1 MQRTISVMVGKG
13 SVNHNS
19 RKFKAENVD
28 ANRTHLN
35 VSYCNKDIR
44 KVYDDLF
51 GEALKRYNDKQ
62 KRADRKIDDYYEK
75 ICNSKQ
81 EKPLYEIILQ
91 IGDKDNMSS
100 FDENGELAKKILDNY
115 FDTFEERN
123 PYLKVF
129 SAHLHMDE
137 ATPHLHIDFV
147 PFITGSKRGLDTR
160 VSLKQALAA
169 QGFTGGTRSDT
180 EWNQW
185 VSSEKSALAFFMKT
199 YGIEWEQ
206 KGTHEKHLSV
216 LDFKKQERTTELEK
230 LESEIAEKKYEFEMY
245 EDRIDNFTQGYY
257 VIDDLAKK
265 LDTEPDYQ
273 LKEPTPLMSAKSYK
287 TKFVE
292 PLIKK
297 LREVIEAV
305 FALYYQA
312 LDSYHQLNMTNK
324 NLYRE
329 NQYLSKDNEKLHDE
343 NAKLKE
349 QNKDYRLLR
358 KVFGDKQIDNLLEQ
372 ARNSKGKK
380 RDIRTR

>member
-81 EKPLYEIILQ
+81 EKPFYEIILQ

-100 FDENGELAKKILDNY
+100 LDENGELAKKILDNY

-147 PFITGSKRGLDTR
+147 PFTTGSKRGLDTR

-169 QGFTGGTRSDT
+169 QGFEGGTRSDT

-185 VSSEKSALAFFMKT
+185 VSSEKSALAFFMKEH
-199 YGIEWEQ
+199 GIEWEQ

-216 LDFKKQERTTELEK
+216 LDFKKQERTAELEK
-230 LESEIAEKKYEFEMY
+230 LESEIAEKKDEFEMY

-257 VIDDLAKK
+257 VIDDLTKK

-273 LKEPTPLMSAKSYK
+273 LQEPTKLMSAKSYK

-312 LDSYHQLNMTNK
+312 LDSYHRLNMTNK

-329 NQYLSKDNEKLHDE
+329 NQYLSKDNEKLHNE

-358 KVFGDKQIDNLLEQ
+358 KVFGNKHIDNLLEQ

-380 RDIRTR
+380 RDTRTR

>member
-81 EKPLYEIILQ
+81 EKPFYEIILQ

-169 QGFTGGTRSDT
+169 QGFEGGTRSDT

-185 VSSEKSALAFFMKT
+185 VSSEKSALAFFMKEH
-199 YGIEWEQ
+199 GIEWEH
-206 KGTHEKHLSV
+206 KGSHEKHLSV
-216 LDFKKQERTTELEK
+216 LDFKKQERTAELEK
-230 LESEIAEKKYEFEMY
+230 LESLITEKKDEFEMY
-245 EDRIDNFTQGYY
+245 QDRIDNFTQGYY

-265 LDTEPDYQ
+265 LDTEPVYQ
-273 LKEPTPLMSAKSYK
+273 LQEPTKLMSAKNYK

-297 LREVIEAV
+297 LREIIDAV

-312 LDSYHQLNMTNK
+312 LDSYHRLNMTNK

-329 NQYLSKDNEKLHDE
+329 NQYLSKDNEKLHNE

-380 RDIRTR
+380 RNTRTR

>member
-62 KRADRKIDDYYEK
+62 KRDDRKIDDYYEK

-81 EKPLYEIILQ
+81 EKPFYEIILQ

-147 PFITGSKRGLDTR
+147 PFTTDSKRGLDTR

-169 QGFTGGTRSDT
+169 QGFEGGTRSDT

-199 YGIEWEQ
+199 HGIEWEQ

-216 LDFKKQERTTELEK
+216 LDFKKQERTAELEK
-230 LESEIAEKKYEFEMY
+230 LESEIAEKKDEFEMY
-245 EDRIDNFTQGYY
+245 QDRIDNFTKGYY

-265 LDTEPDYQ
+265 IDTEPDYQ
-273 LKEPTPLMSAKSYK
+273 LQEPTKLMSAKSYK

-312 LDSYHQLNMTNK
+312 LDSYHRLNMTNK

-329 NQYLSKDNEKLHDE
+329 NQYLSKDNEKLHTE
-343 NAKLKE
+343 NTKLKE

-358 KVFGDKQIDNLLEQ
+358 KVFGDKHLDNLLEQ
-372 ARNSKGKK
+372 AQKSKGKK
-380 RDIRTR
+380 RDTRTR

>member
-35 VSYCNKDIR
+35 ISYCNKDIR

-81 EKPLYEIILQ
+81 EKPFYEIILQ

-137 ATPHLHIDFV
+137 VTPHLHIDFV
-147 PFITGSKRGLDTR
+147 PFTTGSKRGLDTR

-185 VSSEKSALAFFMKT
+185 VSSEKSTLAFFMKT
-199 YGIEWEQ
+199 HGIEWEQ

-216 LDFKKQERTTELEK
+216 LDFKKQERTAELEK
-230 LESEIAEKKYEFEMY
+230 LESEIAEKKDEFEMY
-245 EDRIDNFTQGYY
+245 QDRIDNFTQGYY

-265 LDTEPDYQ
+265 IDTEPDYQ
-273 LKEPTPLMSAKSYK
+273 LQEPTKLMSAKSYK

-312 LDSYHQLNMTNK
+312 LDSYHRLNMTNK

-329 NQYLSKDNEKLHDE
+329 NQYLSKENEKLHGE
-343 NAKLKE
+343 NVKLKE

-358 KVFGDKQIDNLLEQ
+358 KVFGDNQIDNLLEQ

-380 RDIRTR
+380 RNTRTR

>member
-19 RKFKAENVD
+19 RKFKAENID

-35 VSYCNKDIR
+35 VSYCNKNIR

-51 GEALKRYNDKQ
+51 GKALKRYNNKQ

-81 EKPLYEIILQ
+81 EKPFYEIILQ

-100 FDENGELAKKILDNY
+100 LDENGELAKKILHDY
-115 FDTFEERN
+115 FDTFKERN

-147 PFITGSKRGLDTR
+147 PFTTGSKRGLDTR

-199 YGIEWEQ
+199 HGIEWEQ

-216 LDFKKQERTTELEK
+216 LDFKKQERTAELEK
-230 LESEIAEKKYEFEMY
+230 LESEIAEKKDEFEMY
-245 EDRIDNFTQGYY
+245 QDRIDNFTQGYY

-273 LKEPTPLMSAKSYK
+273 LQEPTKLMSAKSYK

-312 LDSYHQLNMTNK
+312 LDSYHRLNMTNK

-329 NQYLSKDNEKLHDE
+329 NQYLSKDNGKLHGE

-372 ARNSKGKK
+372 ARNSKAKK
-380 RDIRTR
+380 RNTRTR

>member
-19 RKFKAENVD
+19 RKFKAENVNV
-28 ANRTHLN
+28 NRTHLN

-81 EKPLYEIILQ
+81 EKPFYEIILQ

-100 FDENGELAKKILDNY
+100 LDDNGELAKNILDNY

-147 PFITGSKRGLDTR
+147 PFIKGSKRGLDTR

-185 VSSEKSALAFFMKT
+185 VSSEKSTLAFFMKEH
-199 YGIEWEQ
+199 GIEWEQ

-216 LDFKKQERTTELEK
+216 LDFKKQERTAELEK
-230 LESEIAEKKYEFEMY
+230 LESEIAEKKDEFEMY
-245 EDRIDNFTQGYY
+245 QDRIDNFTQGYY

-273 LKEPTPLMSAKSYK
+273 LQEPTKLMSAKSYK

-312 LDSYHQLNMTNK
+312 LDSYHRLNMTNK

-329 NQYLSKDNEKLHDE
+329 NQYLSTEII
-343 NAKLKE
+343 
-349 QNKDYRLLR
+349 Y
-358 KVFGDKQIDNLLEQ
+358 
-372 ARNSKGKK
+372 S
-380 RDIRTR
+380 

>member
-81 EKPLYEIILQ
+81 EKPFYEIILQ

-100 FDENGELAKKILDNY
+100 LDENGEIAKKILDNY

-123 PYLKVF
+123 PHLKVF

-160 VSLKQALAA
+160 VSLKQALAE

-185 VSSEKSALAFFMKT
+185 VSSEKSALAFFMKEH
-199 YGIEWEQ
+199 GIEWEQ

-216 LDFKKQERTTELEK
+216 LDFKKQERTAELEK
-230 LESEIAEKKYEFEMY
+230 LESEIAEKKDEFEMY
-245 EDRIDNFTQGYY
+245 QDRIDNFTQGYY

-265 LDTEPDYQ
+265 LNTEPDYQ
-273 LKEPTPLMSAKSYK
+273 LQEPTKLMSAKSYK

-312 LDSYHQLNMTNK
+312 LDSYHRLNMTNK

-329 NQYLSKDNEKLHDE
+329 NQYLSKDNEKLHGE
-343 NAKLKE
+343 NSKLKE

-372 ARNSKGKK
+372 AQKSKGKK
-380 RDIRTR
+380 RDTRTR

>member
-35 VSYCNKDIR
+35 ISYCNKDIR

-81 EKPLYEIILQ
+81 EKPFYEIILQ

-147 PFITGSKRGLDTR
+147 PFTTSSKRGLDTR

-199 YGIEWEQ
+199 
-206 KGTHEKHLSV
+206 HEKHLSV
-216 LDFKKQERTTELEK
+216 LDFKKQERTAELEK
-230 LESEIAEKKYEFEMY
+230 LESEIAEKKDEFEMY
-245 EDRIDNFTQGYY
+245 QDRIDNFTQGYY

-265 LDTEPDYQ
+265 LDTKPDYQ
-273 LKEPTPLMSAKSYK
+273 LQEPTKLMSAKSYK

-312 LDSYHQLNMTNK
+312 LDSYHRLNMTNK

-329 NQYLSKDNEKLHDE
+329 NQYLSKDNEKLHGE

-349 QNKDYRLLR
+349 QNKDYCLLR
-358 KVFGDKQIDNLLEQ
+358 KVFGDKHIDNLLEQ

-380 RDIRTR
+380 RNARTR